1 MAVVTAALAA
11 GAVQHAVAPKAAAA
25 APTALEIADHA
36 LATVAGPD
44 NEGSYTLVDPIGP
57 GGVLSVEAADEV
69 FASTLQ
75 GGVYHP
81 WQAYRDPFAPQP
93 NGPPG
98 TGGYPTTGGK
108 PFGGG
113 GR

>member
-1 MAVVTAALAA
+1 MAIVTAALAA
-11 GAVQHAVAPKAAAA
+11 GAVQHGVAPKAAAS

-44 NEGSYTLVDPIGP
+44 DERSYNLVDPIGP
-57 GGVLSVEAADEV
+57 GGVQSVEAADEV